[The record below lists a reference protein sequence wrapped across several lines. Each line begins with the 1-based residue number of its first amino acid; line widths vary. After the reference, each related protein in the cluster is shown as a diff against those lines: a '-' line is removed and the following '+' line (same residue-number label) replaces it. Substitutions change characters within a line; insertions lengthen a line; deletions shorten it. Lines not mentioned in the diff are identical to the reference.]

1 MAQSFAD
8 NLRNILNE
16 IKEKYNVLTYEE
28 QITLKTDVESF
39 INCNPQYG
47 PNALHRRI
55 LDPRYIYEDDAP
67 HLFAFIGTYNEPDR
81 LHWLVVRMIIDYMLD
96 ADKVTKDINNLLSNL
111 LSNLLEKG

>member
-1 MAQSFAD
+1 MAQSFAH
-8 NLRNILNE
+8 NLRDILNE
-16 IKEKYNVLTYEE
+16 IKEKYNGLTYEE
-28 QITLKTDVESF
+28 QIALKTDVESF
-39 INCNPQYG
+39 INNNSHYG

-67 HLFAFIGTYNEPDR
+67 HLFAFINTYNEPDR

-96 ADKVTKDINNLLSNL
+96 ADKVTKNINNL